1 MYSEYASGIA
11 FLIKNKL
18 FNQMMKGL
26 PLDRVCAVGIL
37 TDCAFGVLLKRHVE
51 DVVSHHMI
59 KLIKIKARQ
68 MSREG

>member
-1 MYSEYASGIA
+1 MCIYLFCNFSEEFNCKGNVKSMYSEYASGIA

-37 TDCAFGVLLKRHVE
+37 TDCLWCLAK
-51 DVVSHHMI
+51 
-59 KLIKIKARQ
+59 KAC
-68 MSREG
+68 